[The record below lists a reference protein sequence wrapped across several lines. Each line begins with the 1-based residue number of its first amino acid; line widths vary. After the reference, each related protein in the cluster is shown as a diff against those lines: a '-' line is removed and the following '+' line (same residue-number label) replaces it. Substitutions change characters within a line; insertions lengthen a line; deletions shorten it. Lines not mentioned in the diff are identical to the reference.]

1 MYLLPMSALSLRLFY
16 PSSCPLIC
24 IAYLGTVDTLLFLD
38 SLVLEEIFGERLTI
52 RYESLTILH
61 FHSIL

>member
-1 MYLLPMSALSLRLFY
+1 MGVLTMTAREPEVA
-16 PSSCPLIC
+16 
-24 IAYLGTVDTLLFLD
+24 
-38 SLVLEEIFGERLTI
+38 LVLEEIFGERPTV